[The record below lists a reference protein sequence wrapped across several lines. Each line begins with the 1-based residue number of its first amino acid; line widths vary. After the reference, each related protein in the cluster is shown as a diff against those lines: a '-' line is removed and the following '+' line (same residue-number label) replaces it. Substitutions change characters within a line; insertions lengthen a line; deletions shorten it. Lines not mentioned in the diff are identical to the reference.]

1 MVINSIDSKDIF
13 ILLTSKVI
21 DGVELSEEQ
30 VAFKPS

>member
-1 MVINSIDSKDIF
+1 MVINSDDGKDIF